1 MQRDALIL
9 EQMVDAA
16 EQTVELVRHVSVD
29 ELRAD
34 RLRRD
39 AVLWNLTVLGEAAAQ
54 LSPELKDRFPEVAWR
69 QASRLRNRLVHG
81 YWSIDLDVV
90 HATARE
96 QLPAFTSDLRRV
108 LAALSDGPDV

>member
-1 MQRDALIL
+1 MQRDVLIL
-9 EQMVDAA
+9 EQMIDAA
-16 EQTVELVRHVSVD
+16 EETVALVRDGGVD

-34 RLRRD
+34 RQRRD

-69 QASRLRNRLVHG
+69 HASRLRNRLVHG

-90 HATARE
+90 HSTATN
-96 QLPAFTSDLRRV
+96 QLPAFSDLRRV
-108 LAALSDGPDV
+108 LATL